1 MTRPLFLAL
10 ALAAVAVPAAAA
22 TDVTVP
28 RFEGI
33 SLHGG
38 GKVTIRKGATQK
50 VTIVSGDA
58 STSSFEVANRSLR
71 IDACDSRCPENY
83 RLVVVIV
90 TPDVEALAISGGGSL
105 TVTGFSG
112 VDSLALSVSGGG
124 GIDTRA
130 VEARQ
135 VAASVRGGGS
145 IRTWATKTLAASVHG
160 GGGIIYRGEPEV
172 ATAVR
177 GGGSVKAE

>member
-1 MTRPLFLAL
+1 MTRPTLLAI
-10 ALAAVAVPAAAA
+10 ALSAIALPAAAA
-22 TDVTVP
+22 TPVSVP

-38 GKVTIRKGATQK
+38 GKVTIRQGAQQK

-58 STSSFEVANRSLR
+58 STTGFTVAGRSLR
-71 IDACDSRCPENY
+71 IDACDSRCPDNY
-83 RLVVVIV
+83 RLVVDIV
-90 TPDVEALAISGGGSL
+90 TPDVEALAISGGGSM
-105 TVTGFSG
+105 TVTGFQPVG
-112 VDSLALSVSGGG
+112 SLALSVSGGG

-145 IRTWATKTLAASVHG
+145 IRTWASKSLAASVHG
-160 GGGIIYRGEPEV
+160 GGGIVYRGEPEV